1 MVILCREGE
10 RVEWM
15 LGEGER
21 VEWMQGEPKYRTE
34 KEEEEKKDM
43 FVGTDM
49 ENVILVGQDGRVED
63 GKLEKCVVASK
74 SILASVRYRC
84 ESRMPFFFFF

>member
-15 LGEGER
+15 LGE
-21 VEWMQGEPKYRTE
+21 PKYRTE
-34 KEEEEKKDM
+34 KEEEEKKKDM

-63 GKLEKCVVASK
+63 GKLERCVVASK